1 MKTRITITTKKV
13 DIFMPQFYLLMLLY
27 SLVYFRKDL
36 IQLAEDL
43 QENKTRGK
51 RNHPEGGSP

>member
-1 MKTRITITTKKV
+1 
-13 DIFMPQFYLLMLLY
+13 MPQFYLLMLLY
-27 SLVYFRKDL
+27 SVVYFRKDL

-51 RNHPEGGSP
+51 RSHPEGGSP